1 MRKAKKDGGNPEL
14 KLSITPMIDVT
25 FLLLIFF
32 MLLPFRTL
40 ERKVAAFLPKDKG
53 GAHSK
58 VKIVDPPKISVVLRR
73 QKDEPA
79 TRVKLLDT
87 LIGSGETGFVVLD
100 DRLAAIAARNREMPG
115 FIDATGYVP
124 HADVIRVIDSF
135 QKAGVETVEFKGAPP
150 KGRER

>member
-14 KLSITPMIDVT
+14 KLAITPMIDVT

-40 ERKVAAFLPKDKG
+40 ERKVAAFLPTNKG
-53 GAHSK
+53 LGEQ
-58 VKIVDPPKISVVLRR
+58 IVPIEDPPKISVVLHR
-73 QKDEPA
+73 QKDESA

-100 DRLAAIAARNREMPG
+100 DRIAAIAARNREMPG
-115 FIDATGYVP
+115 YIDATGYVP
-124 HADVIRVIDSF
+124 HADVIRVIDAF

-150 KGRER
+150 QGRER